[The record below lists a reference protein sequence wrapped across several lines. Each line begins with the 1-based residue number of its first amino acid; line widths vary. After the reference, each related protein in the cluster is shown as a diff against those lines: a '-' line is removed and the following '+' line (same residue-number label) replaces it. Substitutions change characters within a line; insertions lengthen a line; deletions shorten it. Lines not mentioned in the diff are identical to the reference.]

1 MGDTILRMKDI
12 EKGFNGNT
20 VLDKVNFNVK
30 AGEVHAL
37 MGGNGAGKSTLMK
50 ILTGVYQLDHGTI
63 EIEDSKVNLGNPRD
77 AQHVGVSMIFQE
89 FSLIPKLTVAQN
101 IFLHRE
107 PRTSL
112 GMIDDKKMVKD
123 SQRIMDDMGLSISP
137 KDLVENLSVGY
148 WQMTEIA
155 KALSINT
162 KILIMDEPTSTLT
175 KTETEVLFSLIQQ
188 LKQSGITIIY
198 ISHRM
203 DEIFQVCDR
212 ITVLRNG
219 ANVITAPCS
228 EITMEELIDHIIGGN
243 MVKSFEWI
251 ERAKIEDQ
259 KPLLEVKNLQSG
271 SRVKNVSF
279 SLHGGE
285 ILGLAG
291 LMGSGRSET
300 VRAIFGVDPVTGGE
314 VKVRGEQV
322 SFSSPKKAI
331 QKGVGLVPEDR
342 RSQGLVLGHSVRENM
357 ILSSLDKLSKN
368 NVLQNQQANKEVEE
382 LVKKLNVKTDSTQKT
397 ISLLSGGNQQKV
409 VLAKWLLNET
419 EILLLDEPTSGVD
432 IGAKIEIIDIIR
444 ELADAGKA
452 VLVVSSEMTELL
464 AMSDRVLIMKDGEI
478 TSSIERK
485 DIKGEEDVERAI
497 QGEG

>member
-1 MGDTILRMKDI
+1 MANTILRMKEI

-63 EIEDSKVNLGNPRD
+63 EIEDSKVNLENTRD
-77 AQHVGVSMIFQE
+77 AQQAGVSMIFQE

-123 SQRIMDDMGLSISP
+123 SQRILDDMGLSISP

-175 KTETEVLFSLIQQ
+175 KTETEVLFSLIHK

-219 ANVITAPCS
+219 TNVITTPCS

-243 MVKSFEWI
+243 MVKSFEWV
-251 ERAKIEDQ
+251 ERPKIEDR

-271 SRVKNVSF
+271 SHVKNVSF

-300 VRAIFGVDPVTGGE
+300 VRAIFGVDPVSGGE
-314 VKVRGEQV
+314 VNVRGERV
-322 SFSSPKKAI
+322 SFSSPKEAI

-368 NVLQNQQANKEVEE
+368 NVLQNQQANKKVEE
-382 LVKKLNVKTDSTQKT
+382 LVKKLNVKTDSTQKK

-432 IGAKIEIIDIIR
+432 IGAKIEIIEIIR

-452 VLVVSSEMTELL
+452 ILVVSSEMTELL
-464 AMSDRVLIMKDGEI
+464 AMSDRVLIMKDGEV
-478 TSSIERK
+478 TNSIERK

>member
-1 MGDTILRMKDI
+1 MGNTILRMKEI

-50 ILTGVYQLDHGTI
+50 ILTGVYQLDNGTI
-63 EIEDSKVNLGNPRD
+63 EIEDSKVDLENPRD
-77 AQHVGVSMIFQE
+77 AQEAGVSMIFQE

-112 GMIDDKKMVKD
+112 GLIDDKKMIKD
-123 SQRIMDDMGLSISP
+123 SQRIIDDMGLSISP

-175 KTETEVLFSLIQQ
+175 KTETEVLFSLIDQ
-188 LKQSGITIIY
+188 LKKSGITIIY

-212 ITVLRNG
+212 ISVLRNG
-219 ANVITAPCS
+219 ANVITTPCS

-251 ERAKIEDQ
+251 ERPKKEGR

-314 VKVRGEQV
+314 VNVRGEKV
-322 SFSSPKKAI
+322 SFSSPKEAI
-331 QKGVGLVPEDR
+331 RKGLGLVPEDR

-368 NVLQNQQANKEVEE
+368 NVLQNQQANKDVEA
-382 LVKKLNVKTDSTQKT
+382 LVKKLNVKTDNTQKT

-409 VLAKWLLNET
+409 VLAKWLLNDT

-432 IGAKIEIIDIIR
+432 IGAKIEIIEIIR

-464 AMSDRVLIMKDGEI
+464 AMSDRVLIMKDGEV

-497 QGEG
+497 QGER